1 MVAFRTAAYDATGR
15 ARREAPMTAD
25 GMREVASE
33 AELQELLPSHARL
46 VKSVQPAEETL
57 AELEHHYGPEYAK
70 GLYG

>member
-1 MVAFRTAAYDATGR
+1 
-15 ARREAPMTAD
+15 MTAD

-33 AELQELLPSHARL
+33 AELREPGSWAPDALPSHARL

>member
-1 MVAFRTAAYDATGR
+1 
-15 ARREAPMTAD
+15 MTAD